1 MTGRD
6 EAGPRGMIG
15 RNSGGHVM
23 KFRVMCAA
31 AALTALVQPSAAQQ
45 FPSQMVRIVV
55 PFSAGSNTDAQ
66 ARIIADRLAQMW
78 KQQVIVE
85 NRPGIAGTASVAKSA
100 ADGYTL
106 MLTSS
111 GHPVANVIS
120 PTAPFDPVKDFAG
133 VTQVSVVS
141 ASFVVPPE
149 LPANN
154 LKEFITLAQK
164 SPGKLNFASA
174 GTAST
179 SYLAGEIFKQVAK
192 VNLVHVPY
200 KGAPEALNS
209 ILRNDTQVYFA
220 STTYSPELITS
231 KKIKVLAVSSAKRA
245 PRLPDIPTA
254 SESGLSGYVY
264 DSWFGVMAP
273 AGVPAAILNK
283 VSADIASA
291 LRMPDVAKAIDNQ
304 GLVVA
309 TQSPAEFDKLIQSEA
324 SRYGKILRD
333 AGVGAK

>member
-1 MTGRD
+1 MT
-6 EAGPRGMIG
+6 
-15 RNSGGHVM
+15 
-23 KFRVMCAA
+23 FRIAYAAMVLAAVAQPAA
-31 AALTALVQPSAAQQ
+31 AQPY
-45 FPSQMVRIVV
+45 PSQPVRIVV

-66 ARIIADRLAQMW
+66 ARILADKLSQMW

-120 PTAPFDPVKDFAG
+120 PAAPFDPVKDFAG

-141 ASFVVPPE
+141 ASFMVPPE
-149 LPANN
+149 LPADN
-154 LKEFITLAQK
+154 LKEFIALAQK
-164 SPGKLNFASA
+164 SPGKMNFGSA

-192 VNLVHVPY
+192 VDLVHVPY
-200 KGAPEALNS
+200 KGAPEAMNS

-220 STTYSPELITS
+220 STTYSPDLVTS
-231 KKIKVLAVSSAKRA
+231 KKIKVLAVSSSKRA
-245 PRLPDIPTA
+245 PRLPDVPTA
-254 SESGLSGYVY
+254 AESGLPDYVY

-273 AGVPAAILNK
+273 AGTPPAILNK
-283 VSADIASA
+283 VAGDIAA
-291 LRMPDVAKAIDNQ
+291 VLKLPDVAKAVDNQ

-309 TQSPAEFDKLIQSEA
+309 TQTPAEFDKLIASEA
-324 SRYGKILRD
+324 VRYGKILRE
-333 AGVGAK
+333 AGVGTGK

>member
-1 MTGRD
+1 MR
-6 EAGPRGMIG
+6 ALIG
-15 RNSGGHVM
+15 LL
-23 KFRVMCAA
+23 AA
-31 AALTALVQPSAAQQ
+31 ILLATAQPASAQQ
-45 FPSQMVRIVV
+45 YPNQTVRIVV

-66 ARIIADRLAQMW
+66 ARVIADKLSQMW

-100 ADGYTL
+100 PDGYTL

-120 PTAPFDPVKDFAG
+120 PSAPFDPVKDFAG
-133 VTQVSVVS
+133 VTQVSAVS
-141 ASFVVPPE
+141 AALVAPPD
-149 LPANN
+149 LPANS

-164 SPGKLNFASA
+164 SPGKMNFASA

-200 KGAPEALNS
+200 KGAPEAMNS
-209 ILRNDTQVYFA
+209 ILRNDAQLYFA
-220 STTYSPELITS
+220 SATFSPGLISS
-231 KKIKVLAVSSAKRA
+231 KKIKVLAVSGSKRA
-245 PRLPDIPTA
+245 PRLPDVPTA
-254 SESGLSGYVY
+254 GEAGLPDYVY

-283 VSADIASA
+283 VSADIASV
-291 LRMPDVAKAIDNQ
+291 LRLPDVVKAVDNQ
-304 GLVVA
+304 GLVVR
-309 TQSPAEFDKLIQSEA
+309 TQSPAEFDKLIRSEA
-324 SRYGKILRD
+324 ERYGKILRD
-333 AGVGAK
+333 AGIGKK

>member
-1 MTGRD
+1 
-6 EAGPRGMIG
+6 
-15 RNSGGHVM
+15 M
-23 KFRVMCAA
+23 KLRVLCTA
-31 AALTALVQPSAAQQ
+31 AALAAIVQPASAQQ
-45 FPSQMVRIVV
+45 YPSQPVRIVV

-66 ARIIADRLAQMW
+66 ARILADKLSQMW

-85 NRPGIAGTASVAKSA
+85 NRPGIAGTASVAKSP

-133 VTQVSVVS
+133 ITQVSTVS
-141 ASFVVPPE
+141 ASFVVPVE

-154 LKEFITLAQK
+154 LKEFIALAQK
-164 SPGKLNFASA
+164 SPGKMNFGSA

-179 SYLAGEIFKQVAK
+179 SYLAGEIFKQAAK

-200 KGAPEALNS
+200 KGAPEALTS

-220 STTYSPELITS
+220 STTFSPELISS

-245 PRLPDIPTA
+245 PRFPDVPTA
-254 SESGLSGYVY
+254 AESGVPDYVY

-273 AGVPAAILNK
+273 AGTPAAILNK

-291 LRMPDVAKAIDNQ
+291 LRLPDVVKAVDTQ
-304 GLVVA
+304 GLVVV
-309 TQSPAEFDKLIQSEA
+309 TQSPAAFDKLIASEA
-324 SRYGKILRD
+324 ARYGKILRE
-333 AGVGAK
+333 AGVGAKK

>member
-1 MTGRD
+1 MMRC
-6 EAGPRGMIG
+6 IG
-15 RNSGGHVM
+15 WGVAVLM
-23 KFRVMCAA
+23 AA
-31 AALTALVQPSAAQQ
+31 ASGVAAQEATPYPNQ
-45 FPSQMVRIVV
+45 IVRIVV
-55 PFSAGSNTDAQ
+55 PFSAGSNTDGQ
-66 ARIIADRLAQMW
+66 ARIIADKLSELW

-85 NRPGIAGTASVAKSA
+85 NRPGIAGTASVAKSP

-141 ASFVVPPE
+141 AAFVVPTE

-154 LKEFITLAQK
+154 LKEFVALAQK
-164 SPGKLNFASA
+164 SSGKMNFGSA

-220 STTYSPELITS
+220 SATFSPDLITS
-231 KKIKVLAVSSAKRA
+231 KKIKVLAVSSGKRA
-245 PRLPDIPTA
+245 PNFPDIPTA
-254 SESGLSGYVY
+254 SESGLPEYVY
-264 DSWFGVMAP
+264 DSW
-273 AGVPAAILNK
+273 
-283 VSADIASA
+283 
-291 LRMPDVAKAIDNQ
+291 
-304 GLVVA
+304 
-309 TQSPAEFDKLIQSEA
+309 
-324 SRYGKILRD
+324 
-333 AGVGAK
+333 

>member
-1 MTGRD
+1 M
-6 EAGPRGMIG
+6 
-15 RNSGGHVM
+15 N
-23 KFRVMCAA
+23 FRVVCAA
-31 AALTALVQPSAAQQ
+31 AALAAIVQPASAQQ
-45 FPSQMVRIVV
+45 YPSQPVRIVV

-66 ARIIADRLAQMW
+66 ARILADKLSQMW

-85 NRPGIAGTASVAKSA
+85 NRPGIAGTGSVAKSP

-120 PTAPFDPVKDFAG
+120 PAAPFDPVKDFSG
-133 VTQVSVVS
+133 ITQVSAVS
-141 ASFVVPPE
+141 AAFVVPVE

-154 LKEFITLAQK
+154 LKEFIALAQK
-164 SPGKLNFASA
+164 SPGKMNFGSA

-179 SYLAGEIFKQVAK
+179 SYLAGEIFKQAAN

-220 STTYSPELITS
+220 SATFSPDLIS
-231 KKIKVLAVSSAKRA
+231 AKKIKVLAVSSSKRA
-245 PRLPDIPTA
+245 PRLPDVPTA
-254 SESGLSGYVY
+254 AEAGVPGYVY

-273 AGVPAAILNK
+273 AGTPAAILNK

-291 LRMPDVAKAIDNQ
+291 LRLPDVVKAVDAQ
-304 GLVVA
+304 GLVVV
-309 TQSPAEFDKLIQSEA
+309 TQTPAAFDKLIASEA
-324 SRYGKILRD
+324 SRYGKILRE
-333 AGVGAK
+333 AGVGAKN

>member
-1 MTGRD
+1 
-6 EAGPRGMIG
+6 MIG
-15 RNSGGHVM
+15 TRAIGLGIAALLAMSGGA
-23 KFRVMCAA
+23 F
-31 AALTALVQPSAAQQ
+31 AQNYPTQ
-45 FPSQMVRIVV
+45 TVRLVV
-55 PFSAGSNTDAQ
+55 PFSAGSITDGL
-66 ARIIADRLAQMW
+66 ARILADKLSTMW

-85 NRPGIAGTASVAKSA
+85 NRPGIAGTASVAKSP

-120 PTAPFDPVKDFAG
+120 PAAPFDPVKDFAG

-141 ASFVVPPE
+141 ASFMVPAE

-154 LKEFITLAQK
+154 LKEFIAMAQK
-164 SPGKLNFASA
+164 SPGKMNFGSA

-200 KGAPEALNS
+200 KGAPEAMNS

-220 STTYSPELITS
+220 STTYSPELITA
-231 KKIKVLAVSSAKRA
+231 KKIKVLAVSSSKRA
-245 PRLPDIPTA
+245 PRLPDVPTA
-254 SESGLSGYVY
+254 AEAGLPEYVY

-273 AGVPAAILNK
+273 AGAPQAIRDK
-283 VSADIASA
+283 VAADIAA
-291 LRMPDVAKAIDNQ
+291 VLKLPDVAKAVDNQ

-309 TQSPAEFDKLIQSEA
+309 TQTPAAFDKLIASEA
-324 SRYGKILRD
+324 ARYGKILRE
-333 AGVGAK
+333 AGVGTAK

>member
-1 MTGRD
+1 MT
-6 EAGPRGMIG
+6 
-15 RNSGGHVM
+15 
-23 KFRVMCAA
+23 FRIAYAAMVLAAVAQPAA
-31 AALTALVQPSAAQQ
+31 AQPY
-45 FPSQMVRIVV
+45 PSQPVRIVV

-66 ARIIADRLAQMW
+66 ARILADKLSQMW

-120 PTAPFDPVKDFAG
+120 PAAPFDPVKDFAG

-141 ASFVVPPE
+141 ASFMVPPE
-149 LPANN
+149 LPADN
-154 LKEFITLAQK
+154 LKEFIALAQK
-164 SPGKLNFASA
+164 SPGKMNFGSA

-192 VNLVHVPY
+192 VDLVHVPY
-200 KGAPEALNS
+200 KGAPEAMNS

-220 STTYSPELITS
+220 STTYSPDLVTS
-231 KKIKVLAVSSAKRA
+231 KKIKVLAVSSSKRA
-245 PRLPDIPTA
+245 PRLPDVPTA
-254 SESGLSGYVY
+254 AESGLPDYVY

-273 AGVPAAILNK
+273 AGTPPAILNK
-283 VSADIASA
+283 VAGDIAA
-291 LRMPDVAKAIDNQ
+291 VLKLPDVAKAVDNQ

-309 TQSPAEFDKLIQSEA
+309 TQTPAEFDKLIASEA
-324 SRYGKILRD
+324 VRYGRILRE
-333 AGVGAK
+333 AGVGTGK

>member
-1 MTGRD
+1 M
-6 EAGPRGMIG
+6 
-15 RNSGGHVM
+15 N
-23 KFRVMCAA
+23 FRVVCAA
-31 AALTALVQPSAAQQ
+31 AALAAIVHPASAQQ
-45 FPSQMVRIVV
+45 YPSQPVRIVV

-66 ARIIADRLAQMW
+66 ARILADKLSQMW

-85 NRPGIAGTASVAKSA
+85 NRPGIAGTASVAKSP

-133 VTQVSVVS
+133 VTQVSAVS
-141 ASFVVPPE
+141 ASFVVPVE

-154 LKEFITLAQK
+154 LKEFIALAQQ
-164 SPGKLNFASA
+164 SPGKMNFGSA

-179 SYLAGEIFKQVAK
+179 SYLAGEIFKQIAN
-192 VNLVHVPY
+192 VNVVHVPY

-209 ILRNDTQVYFA
+209 IMRNDTQVYFA
-220 STTYSPELITS
+220 STTFSPDLITA

-245 PRLPDIPTA
+245 PRLPEVPTA
-254 SESGLSGYVY
+254 AEAGVPEYVY

-273 AGVPAAILNK
+273 AGTPAAILNK

-291 LRMPDVAKAIDNQ
+291 LKLPDVVKAVDTQ
-304 GLVVA
+304 GLVVV
-309 TQSPAEFDKLIQSEA
+309 TQTPAAFDKLIASEA
-324 SRYGKILRD
+324 SRYGKILRE
-333 AGVGAK
+333 AGVGKN

>member
-1 MTGRD
+1 MR
-6 EAGPRGMIG
+6 
-15 RNSGGHVM
+15 
-23 KFRVMCAA
+23 FRSVLAA
-31 AALTALVQPSAAQQ
+31 AALAALIQPSAAQQ
-45 FPSQMVRIVV
+45 YPSQMVRIVV

-66 ARIIADRLAQMW
+66 ARVIADKLSQMW

-120 PTAPFDPVKDFAG
+120 PAAPFDPVKDFAG
-133 VTQVSVVS
+133 VTQVSAVS
-141 ASFVVPPE
+141 AALVAPPE

-154 LKEFITLAQK
+154 LKEFIALAQK

-179 SYLAGEIFKQVAK
+179 SYLAGEIFKQAAK
-192 VNLVHVPY
+192 VNLVHLPY
-200 KGAPEALNS
+200 KGGPEAMNS
-209 ILRNDTQVYFA
+209 ILRNDAQVYFA
-220 STTYSPELITS
+220 SATFSPGLITS
-231 KKIKVLAVSSAKRA
+231 KKIKVLAVSGSKRA
-245 PRLPDIPTA
+245 PRLPDVPTA
-254 SESGLSGYVY
+254 GESGLPGYVY

-283 VSADIASA
+283 VSADIASV
-291 LRMPDVAKAIDNQ
+291 LRLPDVAKAIGNQ

-309 TQSPAEFDKLIQSEA
+309 TQSPAEFDKLIASEA
-324 SRYGKILRD
+324 ARYGKILRD
-333 AGVGAK
+333 AGIGTKK

>member
-1 MTGRD
+1 
-6 EAGPRGMIG
+6 
-15 RNSGGHVM
+15 M

-31 AALTALVQPSAAQQ
+31 AALAALMQPSAAQQ
-45 FPSQMVRIVV
+45 FPNQMVRIVV

-66 ARIIADRLAQMW
+66 ARIIADKLAQMW

-149 LPANN
+149 LPADN
-154 LKEFITLAQK
+154 LKEFIALAQK

-220 STTYSPELITS
+220 STTYSPDLITS
-231 KKIKVLAVSSAKRA
+231 KKIKVLAVSGAKRA
-245 PRLPDIPTA
+245 PQLPDIPTA
-254 SESGLSGYVY
+254 GE
-264 DSWFGVMAP
+264 FR
-273 AGVPAAILNK
+273 AAR
-283 VSADIASA
+283 
-291 LRMPDVAKAIDNQ
+291 LR
-304 GLVVA
+304 L
-309 TQSPAEFDKLIQSEA
+309 
-324 SRYGKILRD
+324 
-333 AGVGAK
+333 

>member
-1 MTGRD
+1 M
-6 EAGPRGMIG
+6 
-15 RNSGGHVM
+15 N
-23 KFRVMCAA
+23 FRIACTVAAVA
-31 AALTALVQPSAAQQ
+31 AALAHPVSAQDYPNQ
-45 FPSQMVRIVV
+45 TVRIVV

-66 ARIIADRLAQMW
+66 ARVLADKLSQLW

-85 NRPGIAGTASVAKSA
+85 NRPGIAGTATVAKSP

-120 PTAPFDPVKDFAG
+120 PAAPFDPVKDFAG

-141 ASFVVPPE
+141 AAFVVPPE
-149 LPANN
+149 LPASN
-154 LKEFITLAQK
+154 LKEFVALAQK
-164 SPGKLNFASA
+164 SPGKMNFGSA

-220 STTYSPELITS
+220 SATFSPDLITS

-245 PRLPDIPTA
+245 PRLPDVPTA
-254 SESGLSGYVY
+254 GESGVPGYVY

-273 AGVPAAILNK
+273 AGTPAAILNK
-283 VSADIASA
+283 VSADIASV
-291 LRMPDVAKAIDNQ
+291 LKMPDVVKAIDNQ
-304 GLVVA
+304 GLVVR
-309 TQSPAEFDKLIQSEA
+309 TQSPAEFDKLITSEA
-324 SRYGKILRD
+324 ERYGKILRE
-333 AGVGAK
+333 AGIGTKK

>member
-1 MTGRD
+1 
-6 EAGPRGMIG
+6 
-15 RNSGGHVM
+15 M
-23 KFRVMCAA
+23 KLRVLCTA
-31 AALTALVQPSAAQQ
+31 AALAAIVQPASAQQ
-45 FPSQMVRIVV
+45 YPSQPVRIVV

-66 ARIIADRLAQMW
+66 ARILADKLSQMW

-85 NRPGIAGTASVAKSA
+85 NRPGIAGTASVAKSP

-133 VTQVSVVS
+133 ITQVSTVS
-141 ASFVVPPE
+141 ASFVVPVE

-154 LKEFITLAQK
+154 LKEFIALAQK
-164 SPGKLNFASA
+164 SPGKMNFGSA

-179 SYLAGEIFKQVAK
+179 SYLAGEIFKQAAK

-200 KGAPEALNS
+200 KGAPEALTS

-220 STTYSPELITS
+220 STTFSPELISS

-245 PRLPDIPTA
+245 PRFPDVPTA
-254 SESGLSGYVY
+254 AESGVPDYVY

-273 AGVPAAILNK
+273 AGTPAAILNK

-291 LRMPDVAKAIDNQ
+291 LRLPDVVKAVDTQ
-304 GLVVA
+304 GLVVV
-309 TQSPAEFDKLIQSEA
+309 TQTPAAFDKLIASEA
-324 SRYGKILRD
+324 ARYGKILRE
-333 AGVGAK
+333 AGVGAKK

>member
-1 MTGRD
+1 M
-6 EAGPRGMIG
+6 
-15 RNSGGHVM
+15 N
-23 KFRVMCAA
+23 FRIVCAA
-31 AALTALVQPSAAQQ
+31 AVAVVLAQPVSAQPYPNQ
-45 FPSQMVRIVV
+45 TVRIVV

-66 ARIIADRLAQMW
+66 ARVIADKLSQLW

-85 NRPGIAGTASVAKSA
+85 NRPGIAGTASVAKSP

-120 PTAPFDPVKDFAG
+120 PSAPFDPVKDFAG

-141 ASFVVPPE
+141 AAFVVPPE
-149 LPANN
+149 LPATN
-154 LKEFITLAQK
+154 LKEFIALAQK
-164 SPGKLNFASA
+164 SPGKMNFGSA

-220 STTYSPELITS
+220 SATFSPDLITS
-231 KKIKVLAVSSAKRA
+231 KKIKVLAVSGAKRA
-245 PRLPDIPTA
+245 PRLPNVPTA
-254 SESGLSGYVY
+254 VESGVPGYVY

-273 AGVPAAILNK
+273 AGTPAAILNK

-291 LRMPDVAKAIDNQ
+291 LKMPDVVKAIDNQ
-304 GLVVA
+304 GLVVR
-309 TQSPAEFDKLIQSEA
+309 TQSPAEFDKLIASEA
-324 SRYGKILRD
+324 ERYGKILRE
-333 AGVGAK
+333 AGVGSGKN

>member
-1 MTGRD
+1 MT
-6 EAGPRGMIG
+6 
-15 RNSGGHVM
+15 
-23 KFRVMCAA
+23 FRIACAIA
-31 AALTALVQPSAAQQ
+31 VVVAMAQPASAQQ
-45 FPSQMVRIVV
+45 YPSQPVRIVV

-66 ARIIADRLAQMW
+66 ARILADKLSQMW

-85 NRPGIAGTASVAKSA
+85 NRPGIAGTAGVAKSP

-111 GHPVANVIS
+111 GHPVANIIS
-120 PTAPFDPVKDFAG
+120 PAAPFDPVKDFAG
-133 VTQVSVVS
+133 ITQVSIVS
-141 ASFVVPPE
+141 AALMVPPD

-154 LKEFITLAQK
+154 LKEFIALVQK
-164 SPGKLNFASA
+164 SAGKMNFGSA

-192 VNLVHVPY
+192 ANLVHVPY

-209 ILRNDTQVYFA
+209 IMRNDTQIYFA
-220 STTYSPELITS
+220 SATFSPDLITS

-245 PRLPDIPTA
+245 PRLPDVPTA
-254 SESGLSGYVY
+254 KEAGLPDYVY

-273 AGVPAAILNK
+273 AGTPPAILNK
-283 VSADIASA
+283 VSQDIASV
-291 LRMPDVAKAIDNQ
+291 LKQPDVVKAVDNQ

-324 SRYGKILRD
+324 ARYGKILRE
-333 AGVGAK
+333 AGVGGSDAKSTTK

>member
-1 MTGRD
+1 M
-6 EAGPRGMIG
+6 
-15 RNSGGHVM
+15 
-23 KFRVMCAA
+23 RVLVGWLVAVLLA
-31 AALTALVQPSAAQQ
+31 TAQPVSAQQ
-45 FPSQMVRIVV
+45 YPSQIVRIVV

-66 ARIIADRLAQMW
+66 ARVIADKLSQMW

-120 PTAPFDPVKDFAG
+120 PSAPFDPVKDFAG
-133 VTQVSVVS
+133 VTQVSAVS
-141 ASFVVPPE
+141 AALVAPPE

-164 SPGKLNFASA
+164 SPGKMNFASA

-179 SYLAGEIFKQVAK
+179 SYLAGEIFKQAAK
-192 VNLVHVPY
+192 VSLVHVPY
-200 KGAPEALNS
+200 KGAPEAMNS
-209 ILRNDTQVYFA
+209 ILRNDAQLYFA
-220 STTYSPELITS
+220 SATFSPGLITS
-231 KKIKVLAVSSAKRA
+231 KKIKVLAVSGSKRA
-245 PRLPDIPTA
+245 PRLPDVPTA
-254 SESGLSGYVY
+254 GEAGLPDYVY

-283 VSADIASA
+283 VSADIASV
-291 LRMPDVAKAIDNQ
+291 LRLPDVMKAVDNQ
-304 GLVVA
+304 GLVVR
-309 TQSPAEFDKLIQSEA
+309 TQSPAEFDKLIRAEA
-324 SRYGKILRD
+324 ERYCKLLHD
-333 AGVGAK
+333 AGIGNK

>member
-1 MTGRD
+1 
-6 EAGPRGMIG
+6 
-15 RNSGGHVM
+15 M
-23 KFRVMCAA
+23 KLRIACAA
-31 AALTALVQPSAAQQ
+31 IVLATVAQPASAQQ
-45 FPSQMVRIVV
+45 YPNQTVRIVV

-66 ARIIADRLAQMW
+66 ARILADKLSQMW

-85 NRPGIAGTASVAKSA
+85 NRPGIAGTGSVAKSP

-120 PTAPFDPVKDFAG
+120 PAAPFDPVRDFAG
-133 VTQVSVVS
+133 VTQVSAVS
-141 ASFVVPPE
+141 ASFVVPPD

-154 LKEFITLAQK
+154 LKEFIALAQK
-164 SPGKLNFASA
+164 SPGKMNFGSA

-209 ILRNDTQVYFA
+209 IMRNDTQVYFA
-220 STTYSPELITS
+220 STTYSPGLIEA

-245 PRLPDIPTA
+245 PRFPNIPTA
-254 SESGLSGYVY
+254 AESGLPGYVY

-273 AGVPAAILNK
+273 AGTPPAILNK
-283 VSADIASA
+283 VSADIAAA
-291 LRMPDVAKAIDNQ
+291 LKLPDVVKAVDTQ
-304 GLVVA
+304 GLVVV
-309 TQSPAEFDKLIQSEA
+309 TQTPAEFDKLIASEA
-324 SRYGKILRD
+324 VRYGKILRE
-333 AGVGAK
+333 AGVGTAK